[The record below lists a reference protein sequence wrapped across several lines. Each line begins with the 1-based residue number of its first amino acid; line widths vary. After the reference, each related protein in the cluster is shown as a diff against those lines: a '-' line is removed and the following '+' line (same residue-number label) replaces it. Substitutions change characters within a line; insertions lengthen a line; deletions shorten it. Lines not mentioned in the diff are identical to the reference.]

1 MKEYYDAVADL
12 KRAWNHFENAESD
25 YITVAI
31 YEIRAAE
38 ARVVACMERY
48 KV

>member
-1 MKEYYDAVADL
+1 MKEYYDAMADL
-12 KRAWNHFENAESD
+12 KLAWNHFENAESD
-25 YITVAI
+25 YITAAI

-38 ARVVACMERY
+38 ARVEACMEAY